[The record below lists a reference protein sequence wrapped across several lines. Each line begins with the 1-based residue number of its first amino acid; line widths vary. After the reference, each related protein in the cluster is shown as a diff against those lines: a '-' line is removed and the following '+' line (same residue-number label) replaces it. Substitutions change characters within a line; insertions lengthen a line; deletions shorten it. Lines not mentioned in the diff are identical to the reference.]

1 MTRALW
7 PLQLVVAL
15 FLGLRVVMHVVGAPL
30 GDETYYWF
38 WGQHP
43 DLSYYDHPP
52 LHAWLLGLVSLF
64 GWWPISPRILT
75 WATLGGTV
83 WLFWCFARRYALDD
97 APRIFWLT
105 TATYLASPLF
115 FAMTLVSYHDHLLVF
130 LCLSSAWLFITF
142 AEEHVSGRTRWI
154 RIYFGAIL
162 LGLAVLS
169 KYNGVLFGIG
179 IGLFFLVRSD
189 LRSLFRNPHL
199 WLAAGL
205 AVAIQ
210 IPVFIWNFRH
220 GFSSYEFH
228 LSTRWGGGHVV
239 EWSAPVIFLLSSLLS
254 LGPLLAWPL
263 ARLLFGPAD
272 PAISMP
278 RTLACTTLGV
288 ATISLAIISTVLGAF
303 FYWNI
308 VSFIVAMPL
317 IAAYLGSRILFW
329 IHAAVG
335 LIVASLI
342 VFNFAIGPL
351 SPLSGGRD
359 GGSAVNFGWETVA
372 NRVAARLTEYP
383 QAQLAGTRYS
393 IASQL
398 GFALQRSDITAIS
411 VEQDQFDFW
420 FDPQAQFGA
429 DYLILA
435 DENDTV
441 AQTTYLETHFE
452 AVTPLEVIPIEVFGV
467 TVFSFRILL
476 GEGYRP

>member
-1 MTRALW
+1 
-7 PLQLVVAL
+7 
-15 FLGLRVVMHVVGAPL
+15 
-30 GDETYYWF
+30 
-38 WGQHP
+38 
-43 DLSYYDHPP
+43 
-52 LHAWLLGLVSLF
+52 
-64 GWWPISPRILT
+64 
-75 WATLGGTV
+75 
-83 WLFWCFARRYALDD
+83 
-97 APRIFWLT
+97 
-105 TATYLASPLF
+105 
-115 FAMTLVSYHDHLLVF
+115 
-130 LCLSSAWLFITF
+130 
-142 AEEHVSGRTRWI
+142 
-154 RIYFGAIL
+154 
-162 LGLAVLS
+162 
-169 KYNGVLFGIG
+169 
-179 IGLFFLVRSD
+179 
-189 LRSLFRNPHL
+189 
-199 WLAAGL
+199 
-205 AVAIQ
+205 
-210 IPVFIWNFRH
+210 
-220 GFSSYEFH
+220 
-228 LSTRWGGGHVV
+228 
-239 EWSAPVIFLLSSLLS
+239 
-254 LGPLLAWPL
+254 
-263 ARLLFGPAD
+263 
-272 PAISMP
+272 MP